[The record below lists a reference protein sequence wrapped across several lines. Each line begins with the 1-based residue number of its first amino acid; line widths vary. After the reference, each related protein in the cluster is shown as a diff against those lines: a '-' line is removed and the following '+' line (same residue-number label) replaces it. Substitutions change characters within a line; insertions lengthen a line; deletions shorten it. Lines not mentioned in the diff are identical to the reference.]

1 MSRTKIELSAYDYQH
16 AAEVALFGKLP
27 VPPRVNPA
35 TCEAYL
41 IELANPTFD
50 FLEREEYT
58 HVVAIVSK
66 GSLGSYTETITVFA
80 SDSEGNI
87 AEYDERW
94 VNMLDGGEALTHY
107 GSKSVDD
114 VLTMWGVVAR

>member
-1 MSRTKIELSAYDYQH
+1 MSRIRLELSPYDYQH